1 MTTLAANK
9 LRTFEQANINHLKV
23 IASDIVYEGAAVGKV
38 DASGHMRPLVGGDK
52 FEGFALRKSDNS
64 AGAAG
69 DINVEL
75 IRSGR
80 VQLSVSG
87 AVITDVGMPVF
98 ATDDDT
104 FVFSPVGGSFIG
116 YVDRFVSSGV
126 VIVDFDVNKYRDPYA
141 EYTVRE
147 AIAAGTKTLDSEDIG
162 KLFWVSVTSVITL
175 PAVATPA
182 QCKIVCGGPF
192 GTVEITLRPQAADSI
207 EGPDITAADDKDVVN
222 TLATARRGDFA
233 KLGTVDANGYQL
245 TELRGIWAREA

>member
-1 MTTLAANK
+1 MTTLAANSP
-9 LRTFEQANINHLKV
+9 RVFEQANINHLKA
-23 IASDIVYEGAAVGKV
+23 IASDIIYEGAAVGKV
-38 DASGHMRPLVGGDK
+38 DASGHMRPLVAGDR
-52 FEGFALRKSDNS
+52 FQGFAQRKADNS

-104 FVFSPVGGSFIG
+104 FVFSPVAASFIG

-126 VIVDFDVNKYRDPYA
+126 VIVDFDVNKYQDPFE
-141 EYTVRE
+141 EYKFRE
-147 AIAAGTKTLDSEDIG
+147 AITGAKTLDSEDIG
-162 KLFWVSVTSVITL
+162 KLFWVTATAVITL

-182 QCKIVCGGPF
+182 LCKIVNGGAF
-192 GTVEITLRPQAADSI
+192 GTVEPTLRPQAADSI

-222 TLATARRGDFA
+222 TLATARRGDFV
-233 KLGTVDANGYQL
+233 KLGSIDANGYQI
-245 TELRGIWAREA
+245 TELTGIWAREE